1 MADAEGTAG
10 GTADRAAEA
19 KAIAELSADVA
30 HLSQTVKRYP
40 EKFRTVLRT
49 VQSISSQAD
58 RLGQLLAILLLVF
71 IVHQLFLWVDRD
83 PEVAFERAAL
93 AFEVAEVV
101 WDSHGIVWNA
111 LTDVV
116 NAGVIP
122 IWNAASF
129 YLVEPIVVLIL
140 EIFSLVFTQRHY
152 AGLFSEADFPY
163 SGLDCTKS
171 YEASEFCG
179 RYEAYAAR
187 LEAADKAPYFV
198 NETQGP
204 SVGVRRLS
212 AANPEVYTF
221 GIATAR
227 RLSELTDDELFVAPS
242 FDSEQVTTGLDDA
255 SSVGITLGAPVAD
268 VGTSVAFNVLQSSFS
283 VIMDVIFIV
292 LKSLMEAARW
302 VIKSGLIATI
312 MNIGI
317 EFLIILCRHQIE
329 PPTNRVV
336 SPPPRCAVTEVA
348 IPSLMAVINAL
359 MCAIDL
365 FQPSTWTAQ
374 FECSARRRS
383 NPKPPNDAHQRPC
396 ARSRGQLLPRPR
408 RARRHARLHLGAA
421 LAHQVRQRARVD
433 DELAHRAPLLPAHRR
448 LLHQGPHAPA
458 RPGQQRGHRQHRAR
472 ERRRPQPGLRV
483 HVRAGL

>member
-1 MADAEGTAG
+1 MADAPDGEQR
-10 GTADRAAEA
+10 DKQSEAEA
-19 KAIAELSADVA
+19 QAQLASDVA
-30 HLSQTVKRYP
+30 DLARTVKAYP
-40 EKFRTVLRT
+40 EKVNTILRT
-49 VQSISSQAD
+49 TQQISAQAD
-58 RLGQLLAILLLVF
+58 KIGQLLAILLLAF

-101 WDSHGIVWNA
+101 WDTHGIVWNA

-116 NAGVIP
+116 NSGVIP
-122 IWNAASF
+122 LWNAASF

-163 SGLDCTKS
+163 AGLDCTKS

-212 AANPEVYTF
+212 ATNPEVYTF
-221 GIATAR
+221 GLATAR

-255 SSVGITLGAPVAD
+255 SSMGITLGAPVAD

-292 LKSLMEAARW
+292 AKALLQAVRW
-302 VIKSGLIATI
+302 VIKSGLIATV
-312 MNIGI
+312 
-317 EFLIILCRHQIE
+317 R
-329 PPTNRVV
+329 
-336 SPPPRCAVTEVA
+336 A
-348 IPSLMAVINAL
+348 
-359 MCAIDL
+359 
-365 FQPSTWTAQ
+365 
-374 FECSARRRS
+374 SARAS
-383 NPKPPNDAHQRPC
+383 NVRAHARNDPC
-396 ARSRGQLLPRPR
+396 RARS
-408 RARRHARLHLGAA
+408 
-421 LAHQVRQRARVD
+421 
-433 DELAHRAPLLPAHRR
+433 
-448 LLHQGPHAPA
+448 
-458 RPGQQRGHRQHRAR
+458 
-472 ERRRPQPGLRV
+472 
-483 HVRAGL
+483 